1 VSFCVVFGA
10 GKGADEGNIGMYAV
24 VKTIATILSLSFFI
38 DRAGRRKLLITS
50 SIGTSLALWYIGAFV
65 TAAHVDLMKPQS
77 KSVAGWIAIVCV
89 YIYAVRTPSPP
100 KS

>member
-1 VSFCVVFGA
+1 
-10 GKGADEGNIGMYAV
+10 MYAV

-65 TAAHVDLMKPQS
+65 TVAHVDLTRPQS

-89 YIYAVRTPSPP
+89 YVYAVRTPFPSLILKESSRRKFSPLLTP
-100 KS
+100 PE